1 MKVLLTHPSAELY
14 GADRMALLALRALV
28 REGHAVT
35 AVVPVNG
42 PLVERMRESGATVLV
57 ADVGVLRKSD
67 LRPLGLL
74 RLLRRLTAGL
84 MLIARLLR
92 SVDPDVVYVNTIV
105 QPWWIVA
112 SRLARR
118 RVVVHVREAEPQLPR
133 AVRTVIN
140 APLLAAHVVAC
151 NSAATR
157 DEIAAVVAPVRDRLL
172 VVYNGKDWSDY
183 DIDRDDAMRNPLRL
197 TVIGRLSPRKG
208 QDVAVRAL
216 AELAA
221 AGTDATLTL
230 VGSVFDGYEWY
241 ERELQDLAKELG
253 VADRIEFAGFHADVR
268 PMLRRTDIAVVPSRI
283 EPFGTV
289 AAECLAAGVPTV
301 VSEVQGLTEIVA
313 DGRTGLTFPSNDHR
327 ALARCCSWVAT
338 HPEESRRL
346 AMTGRRDVLERFSLA
361 RYEHQI
367 LEILES
373 AAARR
378 AVRR

>member
-14 GADRMALLALRALV
+14 GADRMALLALDALV
-28 REGHAVT
+28 RSGHTVT
-35 AVVPVNG
+35 AVVPVDG
-42 PLVERMRESGATVLV
+42 SLVDRMRESGATVIV

-67 LRPLGLL
+67 LRPQGFL
-74 RLLRRLTAGL
+74 RLLRTVLAGL
-84 MLIARLLR
+84 VLIARLLR
-92 SVDPDVVYVNTIV
+92 SIDPDVVYVNTIV

-112 SRLARR
+112 ARLHRR

-140 APLLAAHVVAC
+140 APLLAAHVIAC
-151 NSAATR
+151 NSASTR
-157 DEIAAVVAPVRDRLL
+157 DEIASVVAPVRDRLL

-183 DIDRDDAMRNPLRL
+183 HVDREDSGRNSLRL

-221 AGTDATLTL
+221 DGTDATLTL
-230 VGSVFDGYEWY
+230 VGAVFDGYEWF
-241 ERELQDLAKELG
+241 ERELRDLAKELG
-253 VADRIEFAGFHADVR
+253 VADRVEFAGFHADIR
-268 PMLRRTDIAVVPSRI
+268 PVLGRTDIAVVPSRI

-289 AAECLAAGVPTV
+289 AAESLAAGVLTV
-301 VSEVQGLTEIVA
+301 VSEVQGLTEILL

-327 ALARCCSWVAT
+327 ALARCCSWAAT

-346 AMTGRRDVLERFSLA
+346 AMTGQRDVLERFSLA
-361 RYEHQI
+361 RYEKQI
-367 LEILES
+367 LDILES
-373 AAARR
+373 AAAGR
-378 AVRR
+378 AVR

>member
-1 MKVLLTHPSAELY
+1 MKVLLTHPSADLY

-28 REGHAVT
+28 RSGHSVT
-35 AVVPVNG
+35 AVVPVDG
-42 PLVERMRESGATVLV
+42 PLVDRMRESGADVVV

-67 LRPLGLL
+67 LRPLGFL
-74 RLLRRLTAGL
+74 RLIRHVLAGL
-84 MLIARLLR
+84 VLIARLLR

-112 SRLARR
+112 SRLRRR

-133 AVRTVIN
+133 VVRTVIN
-140 APLLAAHVVAC
+140 APLLAAHVIAC
-151 NSAATR
+151 NSASTR
-157 DEIAAVVAPVRDRLL
+157 DEIAAVLAPVRDRLV

-183 DIDRDDAMRNPLRL
+183 DIHRDDTMRKPVRL

-208 QDVAVRAL
+208 QDIAVRAL
-216 AELAA
+216 AELGAS
-221 AGTDATLTL
+221 GTDATLTL

-241 ERELQDLAKELG
+241 EHELRDLAKELG
-253 VADRIEFAGFHADVR
+253 VSDRIEFAGFHADIR
-268 PMLRRTDIAVVPSRI
+268 PVLRRTDIAVVPSRI

-289 AAECLAAGVPTV
+289 AAESLAAGVMTV
-301 VSEVQGLTEIVA
+301 VSDVQGLTEIVT
-313 DGRTGLTFPSNDHR
+313 DGRTGLTFPGNDHR

-338 HPEESRRL
+338 HPEESRKL
-346 AMTGRRDVLERFSLA
+346 AMAGQNDVLERFSLA
-361 RYEHQI
+361 RYEQQI